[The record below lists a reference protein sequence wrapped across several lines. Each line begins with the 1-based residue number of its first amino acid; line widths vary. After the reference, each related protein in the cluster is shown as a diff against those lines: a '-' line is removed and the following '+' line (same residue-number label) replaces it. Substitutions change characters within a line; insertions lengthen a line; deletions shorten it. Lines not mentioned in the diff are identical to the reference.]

1 MRDAATGPETTGDD
15 TAGDEKSDDG
25 PWAPDD
31 AGRHETVAERL
42 DRNWSELLQELRV
55 TQTGAQVLTG
65 FLLTVP
71 FQQRFGRLDD
81 LEVTT
86 YLVLVALSTAATGL
100 LVAPVSLHR
109 FLFRRQLKRE
119 TVLLGHRLARL
130 GLLALG
136 LTIVGC
142 VFFLFDVVVSVLAG
156 FVAGGL
162 ALGGLVGLWVVL
174 PWTVARRSA
183 PGSVPAV
190 F

>member
-1 MRDAATGPETTGDD
+1 VRDDAAPGG
-15 TAGDEKSDDG
+15 TAGDEGPDEG

-42 DRNWSELLQELRV
+42 DRNWNELLQELRV

-81 LEVTT
+81 LEVVT
-86 YLVLVALSTAATGL
+86 YLVLVALSTTAIGL

-119 TVLLGHRLARL
+119 TVVLGHRLARL

-142 VFFLFDVVVSVLAG
+142 VFFLFDVVISPLAG
-156 FVAGGL
+156 AVAGGV
-162 ALGGLVGLWVVL
+162 ALCGLLGLWVLL
-174 PWTVARRSA
+174 PLTVARRTA
-183 PGSVPAV
+183 LGSTPPAV
-190 F
+190 

>member
-1 MRDAATGPETTGDD
+1 MRDDAVPGGDP
-15 TAGDEKSDDG
+15 AGDRTPEES

-31 AGRHETVAERL
+31 AGRRETVAERL
-42 DRNWSELLQELRV
+42 DRNWNELLQELRV

-81 LEVTT
+81 LETVT
-86 YLVLVALSTAATGL
+86 YLVLVALATAATGL

-109 FLFRRQLKRE
+109 FLFRRRLKRE
-119 TVLLGHRLARL
+119 TVVLGHRLARL

-136 LTIVGC
+136 LTLVGC
-142 VFFLFDVVVSVLAG
+142 VFFLFDVVVSVSAG
-156 FVAGGL
+156 AIAGGA
-162 ALGGLVGLWVVL
+162 ALCGLVGLWVVL
-174 PWTVARRSA
+174 PWSVARRSA
-183 PGSVPAV
+183 PGSVPTP

>member
-1 MRDAATGPETTGDD
+1 MRDDA
-15 TAGDEKSDDG
+15 TAGDDPAQDDTSDDG

-31 AGRHETVAERL
+31 AGRRETVAERL
-42 DRNWSELLQELRV
+42 DRNWNELLQELRV

-81 LEVTT
+81 LEVVT
-86 YLVLVALSTAATGL
+86 YLVLVALSTTATGL

-109 FLFRRQLKRE
+109 YLFRRRLKRE
-119 TVLLGHRLARL
+119 TVVLGHRLARL

-142 VFFLFDVVVSVLAG
+142 VFFLFDVVVSAPAG
-156 FVAGGL
+156 AVAGGV
-162 ALGGLVGLWVVL
+162 ALCGLIGLWVVL
-174 PWTVARRSA
+174 PWSVARRS
-183 PGSVPAV
+183 PGKTPAA